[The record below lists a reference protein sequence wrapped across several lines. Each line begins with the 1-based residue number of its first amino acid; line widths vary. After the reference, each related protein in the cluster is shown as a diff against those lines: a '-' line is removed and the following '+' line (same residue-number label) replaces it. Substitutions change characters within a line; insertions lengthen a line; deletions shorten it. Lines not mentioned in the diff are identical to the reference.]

1 MGGDSLEEL
10 KKFPCWYWKQG
21 LHDAKVLAI
30 FDHQLEPDW
39 KASLPVYNAME
50 IQLDSS
56 GALYETDITTIRL
69 LNYKWKSEPLNMADY
84 PELWW
89 EQDTLS
95 YLSNGKFSLEIILQ
109 APSKRR
115 SVVQF
120 EFADAEVERKP

>member
-1 MGGDSLEEL
+1 MEEL

-30 FDHQLEPDW
+30 FEHQLEPVW
-39 KASLPVYNAME
+39 KSPLPVYNAME

-56 GALYETDITTIRL
+56 GALYETGITRIRL
-69 LNYKWKSEPLNMADY
+69 LNYKWISEPINVVDY

-95 YLSNGKFSLEIILQ
+95 CLPSGKFSLEIVLQ
-109 APSKRR
+109 APKKHR
-115 SVVQF
+115 VVLQM
-120 EFADAEVERKP
+120 EFTAAEVEKTV

>member
-1 MGGDSLEEL
+1 MEEL

-30 FDHQLEPDW
+30 FEHQLEPDW
-39 KASLPVYNAME
+39 KSPLPVYNAME

-56 GALYETDITTIRL
+56 GALYETGITRIRL
-69 LNYKWKSEPLNMADY
+69 LNYKWISEPINVVDY

-95 YLSNGKFSLEIILQ
+95 CLPSGKFSLEIILQ
-109 APSKRR
+109 APKKLRA
-115 SVVQF
+115 VMQI
-120 EFADAEVERKP
+120 EFASAELERKP

>member
-1 MGGDSLEEL
+1 MEEL

-30 FDHQLEPDW
+30 FEHQLEPDW
-39 KASLPVYNAME
+39 KSPLPVYNAME

-56 GALYETDITTIRL
+56 GALYETGITRIRL
-69 LNYKWKSEPLNMADY
+69 LNYKWISEPINVVDY

-95 YLSNGKFSLEIILQ
+95 CLPSGKFSLEIVLQ
-109 APSKRR
+109 APKKHR
-115 SVVQF
+115 VVLQM
-120 EFADAEVERKP
+120 EFTAAEVEKTV